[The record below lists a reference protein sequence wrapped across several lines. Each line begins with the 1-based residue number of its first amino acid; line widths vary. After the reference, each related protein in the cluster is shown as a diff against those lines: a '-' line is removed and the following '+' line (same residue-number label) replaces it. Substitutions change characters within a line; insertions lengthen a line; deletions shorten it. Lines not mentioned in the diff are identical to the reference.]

1 MRKNI
6 NLLFVTFFFTG
17 YIKIASGTFA
27 SLFISIIL
35 FYIFRFLSFENFQVM
50 CFATVL
56 IFVYSLYSIETL
68 KNEFEEID
76 ASEIVIDEVVGQTIP
91 ILTIEYITFSQ
102 TGTFGA
108 NPLIY
113 IVSFF
118 LFRFF
123 DIFKPFF
130 ISHFD
135 KKYKNSFG
143 VILDDVVAGLYVV
156 LTLII
161 FMILKSKFFL

>member
-1 MRKNI
+1 MIKSI

-17 YIKIASGTFA
+17 YIKLASGTFA
-27 SLFISIIL
+27 SFFTSIIL
-35 FYIFRFLSFENFQVM
+35 FYIFRAAFSIENFQLL
-50 CFATVL
+50 CFSILL
-56 IFVYSLYSIETL
+56 IFIYSLYAIKTL
-68 KNEFEEID
+68 KDKFKEID

-102 TGTFGA
+102 SGIFGA
-108 NPLIY
+108 SLLLY

-143 VILDDVVAGLYVV
+143 IMFDDVLAGIYTSMSIYL
-156 LTLII
+156 LLEL
-161 FMILKSKFFL
+161 F

>member
-1 MRKNI
+1 MIKNI

-35 FYIFRFLSFENFQVM
+35 FYIFRLISFENFQVL

-130 ISHFD
+130 ISYFD

-143 VILDDVVAGLYVV
+143 IMFDDVLAGIYTAVTISLS
-156 LTLII
+156 LEL
-161 FMILKSKFFL
+161 FKFL